1 MDFIENIDW
10 AGMLRQAGIIVLQL
24 ILIWIGYLIAKGI
37 GRRMILRSFEKVRE
51 RGKVKEGRAAV
62 LERLMLSILS
72 YTLGFIVIVVVFGI
86 FGLPIGGLIAGAGV
100 VGLAVGFG
108 AQGIVSDVVT
118 GFFILTEKWADVD
131 DYVITGGLDG
141 VVEEIGLRTT
151 QIRDYDGI
159 LHFIPNRNIE
169 NLSNY
174 SRGDMRALVD
184 MGISY
189 NHNADE
195 AISIAKD
202 VSTLR

>member
-1 MDFIENIDW
+1 
-10 AGMLRQAGIIVLQL
+10 
-24 ILIWIGYLIAKGI
+24 
-37 GRRMILRSFEKVRE
+37 

-118 GFFILTEKWADVD
+118 GFFILTERCDDVE
-131 DYVITGGLDG
+131 DYVNTAGLYT
-141 VVEEIGLRTT
+141 VVKEICLRTS
-151 QIRDYDGI
+151 QIRYYDGI

-169 NLSNY
+169 KLRNY
-174 SRGDMRALVD
+174 SRSYMRALVD

-189 NHNADE
+189 NHNADK
-195 AISIAKD
+195 AI
-202 VSTLR
+202 